1 MQEARDITVDVGMP
15 SPQNNLDTKLY
26 RVYFFV
32 QEQASPPLDRRTRKR
47 LATRQAIS
55 DAATRLFMEH
65 GFDQVTVD
73 EIAEAADVG
82 RMTVFNHF
90 PHKEDMFFDRED
102 EVREMVSAAIHGRD
116 EGASPVTALRLLA
129 HRCIED
135 RNPLLPLFGAPLRF
149 VATALASEAL
159 KARARQMSSEFTNVL
174 AAMLARSVD
183 RPADDP
189 VAHLLAGLLVATWSV
204 AFFEGYNV
212 ADTGGDA
219 AAAGRV
225 FLPLIDRGFLAAAA
239 AAAGTPYVEAGPHR
253 R

>member
-1 MQEARDITVDVGMP
+1 MQEP
-15 SPQNNLDTKLY
+15 
-26 RVYFFV
+26 
-32 QEQASPPLDRRTRKR
+32 ASPKLDRRTRKR

-55 DAATRLFMEH
+55 DAATHLFMER

-90 PHKEDMFFDRED
+90 PRKEDMFFDRED
-102 EVREMVSAAIHGRD
+102 EVRGMVSAAIHGRD
-116 EGASPVTALRLLA
+116 AGTSPVTALRLLA
-129 HRCIED
+129 DRCIAD

-159 KARARQMSSEFTNVL
+159 KARARQMCSEFTRVL
-174 AAMLARSVD
+174 ATMMAESVD

-189 VAHLLAGLLVATWSV
+189 DAHLVAGLLVATWSI
-204 AFFEGYNV
+204 AFFEGYKV
-212 ADTGGDA
+212 ADTPGDA

-225 FLPLIDRGFLAAAA
+225 FLRLIDRGFQAAAG
-239 AAAGTPYVEAGPHR
+239 AAAGTPYVEAG
-253 R
+253 

>member
-1 MQEARDITVDVGMP
+1 M
-15 SPQNNLDTKLY
+15 Y
-26 RVYFFV
+26 RVYIDV
-32 QEQASPPLDRRTRKR
+32 QEQASPQLDRRTRKR

-90 PHKEDMFFDRED
+90 PRKEDMFFDRED
-102 EVREMVSAAIHGRD
+102 ELRGMVAVAIHGRD
-116 EGASPVTALRLLA
+116 AGTSPVTALRLLA
-129 HRCIED
+129 YRCIED
-135 RNPLLPLFGAPLRF
+135 RTPLLPLFGTPLRF

-159 KARARQMSSEFTNVL
+159 KARARQMCSQFTHVL
-174 AAMLARSVD
+174 AAMMAESVD

-189 VAHLLAGLLVATWSV
+189 DAHLVAGLLVATWSI
-204 AFFEGYNV
+204 AFFEGYKV
-212 ADTGGDA
+212 ADTPGDA

-225 FLPLIDRGFLAAAA
+225 FLRLIDRGFQAAAG
-239 AAAGTPYVEAGPHR
+239 AAAGTPYVEAG
-253 R
+253 

>member
-1 MQEARDITVDVGMP
+1 MTVDVGMP
-15 SPQNNLDTKLY
+15 PPQNNLDIKLY
-26 RVYFFV
+26 RVYICV
-32 QEQASPPLDRRTRKR
+32 QEQASRELDRRTRKR

-90 PHKEDMFFDRED
+90 PRKEDMFFDRED
-102 EVREMVSAAIHGRD
+102 EVRGMVSAAIHGRD
-116 EGASPVTALRLLA
+116 EGTSPVTALRLLA
-129 HRCIED
+129 YRCIED

-149 VATALASEAL
+149 VATALGSEAL
-159 KARARQMSSEFTNVL
+159 KARARQMCSEFTRVL
-174 AAMLARSVD
+174 AAMLAESIG

-189 VAHLLAGLLVATWSV
+189 DAHLVAGLLVATWSV

-212 ADTGGDA
+212 ADRHGDA
-219 AAAGRV
+219 AAVGRI
-225 FLPLIDRGFLAAAA
+225 FLRLIDRGFQAAAA
-239 AAAGTPYVEAGPHR
+239 AAAGTPYVEAGPQR
-253 R
+253 G